1 MSRSCWELCWEEV
14 KRLKILQKRG
24 ESAEFLQKRGKEAIS
39 CAEKRWISRVSA
51 EKSFFFLKTA
61 KKAGIC
67 AEKEWKKW
75 KFCWKGVKKL
85 KYTKSKYLCQNIV
98 FLPYC
103 GTTTLQHEYGLKMK
117 VTGNKFLHYK
127 PVWYHFFA
135 VFTFTKA
142 LPKRRH
148 KRALQHK
155 RWPMYTDALSNS
167 QPPTL
172 PLRNTAEIQ

>member
-1 MSRSCWELCWEEV
+1 M
-14 KRLKILQKRG
+14 KRLRIVLKRG
-24 ESAEFLQKRGKEAIS
+24 ESAEFMLKRI
-39 CAEKRWISRVSA
+39 
-51 EKSFFFLKTA
+51 FFLKTA

-127 PVWYHFFA
+127 PVWYHYFA